1 MILSDYKMKLVLVV
15 ISCNRISQ
23 NVYFQ
28 ALQLLDMWESHVGE
42 EHATPSRMIAVLQE
56 MPLTQDIID
65 KIKKSCSDC

>member
-1 MILSDYKMKLVLVV
+1 MKLVLVV
-15 ISCNRISQ
+15 ISCSCRYQ

-42 EHATPSRMIAVLQE
+42 EHATAARMIAVLQK